1 MQSLTPAEGA
11 VLGSRGK
18 DSGVPV
24 AHVQKLAVAQRSQLQ
39 LDPHSQWEHAPHAAE
54 GTQKPVLP
62 NCNCILSQLEAD
74 HSEDV

>member
-1 MQSLTPAEGA
+1 MVCAEPDTSRVGLFWDQGA
-11 VLGSRGK
+11 K
-18 DSGVPV
+18 TAGVPV

-62 NCNCILSQLEAD
+62 NCNCIP
-74 HSEDV
+74 